1 MSAENPHPDREV
13 VEEIITPHGRAH
25 ADEEAK
31 RKYQKS
37 SVDGVEVTE
46 KFREFLR
53 LAAEGKLPDVGEMPA
68 QHPDVAKLAAELV
81 VMHLP
86 EWRNP
91 AGRVMAR
98 PTAISVPNAPRVAQ
112 YLIERG
118 WRFHPEHE
126 KVRWVPTPGNTSGP
140 HDDGLHIEPDENGQ
154 WPAPDPEQFYDFDDI
169 DVTQTDDA
177 KWAAIHPRGVAFT
190 ADTKSEAY
198 AGIVG
203 RLRAKIEEAKNG
215 MDG

>member
-1 MSAENPHPDREV
+1 MTAENPHREV

-37 SVDGVEVTE
+37 SVDGVEITE
-46 KFREFLR
+46 KFKEFLR
-53 LAAEGKLPDVGEMPA
+53 LAAEGKLPDIGEVPD

-91 AGRVMAR
+91 AGRVMAK
-98 PTAISVPNAPRVAQ
+98 PTAISIPNAPRVAQ

-126 KVRWVPTPGNTSGP
+126 TVRWIPTPGVTSGP
-140 HDDGLHIEPDENGQ
+140 YDDGLHVQPDEHGE
-154 WPAPDPEQFYDFDDI
+154 WPAPDPEVFYDVDDI
-169 DVTQTDDA
+169 KVDRAEDGGWSAT
-177 KWAAIHPRGVAFT
+177 HPRGIAFQ
-190 ADTKSEAY
+190 ARTKSEAH
-198 AGIVG
+198 AGIVN
-203 RLRAKIEEAKNG
+203 RLRAKIEEAKQS
-215 MDG
+215 